1 MRSIIDE
8 IASAEAKADEIR
20 VNAAQSSRELL
31 INAREQSERE
41 LAALEKQERE
51 KTHAALERAE
61 ADGERVAQN
70 TMREMLET
78 AARQC
83 AGAEETL
90 PAAVAFLMDKVLG
103 GA

>member
-8 IASAEAKADEIR
+8 IAGAEAKADEIR
-20 VNAAQSSRELL
+20 VNAAQTSKEQLL
-31 INAREQSERE
+31 IAREQSERE
-41 LAALEKQERE
+41 LAALEKRERE
-51 KTHAALERAE
+51 TTRAALEQAE
-61 ADGERVAQN
+61 ADGERIAQE
-70 TMREMLET
+70 TMRDMLDA

-83 AGAEETL
+83 AGAEERL